1 MDPANLKKLN
11 AARSERRAAIL
22 LTEMESG
29 RDRVVLEQD
38 AVAGALGEITAAAFR
53 SGKSGMHTVDGKEYF
68 LNVHVPAPRIVAIGA
83 VHITQALAGIAAIA
97 GYDLRVIDPRTAF
110 ATPERFG
117 GVDLAAE
124 WPQDELAKRPLD
136 AFTALVAVTHD
147 PKIDDFPLA
156 EALKTGCFYVGA
168 LGSRKTHA
176 KRVERLKAEGL
187 SEADIARIHAPIGL
201 DIAASNPMEIAV
213 AIMGE
218 IIKAYRTRPV
228 HAGEVAGAAAREPQE
243 A

>member
-1 MDPANLKKLN
+1 MDPASLKKLN
-11 AARSERRAAIL
+11 AARNERRAAIL
-22 LTEMESG
+22 LTEMQSG
-29 RDRVVLEQD
+29 RDRVIGEQD
-38 AVAGALGEITAAAFR
+38 AVAGALGEITSAAFR

-68 LNVHVPAPRIVAIGA
+68 LNVHVPAPRIAAIGA

-110 ATPERFG
+110 ATPERFA

-147 PKIDDFPLA
+147 PKIDDFPLVD
-156 EALKTGCFYVGA
+156 ALKTGCFYVGA

-187 SEADIARIHAPIGL
+187 SEADVARIHAPIGL

-218 IIKAYRTRPV
+218 IIEAYRTRPV
-228 HAGEVAGAAAREPQE
+228 HADAAAGSREPQE